1 MSTENQRSEGVDTH
15 AIADNIDR
23 TVDKA
28 ALRKVRNLVDEL
40 EAEDT
45 LWQRQQKWIMLG
57 GGVVAIA
64 ALVWVTM
71 GKQRDTAAE
80 ARQACELAEWQ
91 QRVAVLTADIKG
103 RNPTITY
110 VELQR
115 QIDGYRQQLQAAA
128 NKACA
133 PR

>member
-1 MSTENQRSEGVDTH
+1 MSTDPGNIDKQ
-15 AIADNIDR
+15 AIADNVAR

-28 ALRKVRNLVDEL
+28 ALRKVRGLVEEL

-45 LWQRQQKWIMLG
+45 LWRRQQKWIILVG
-57 GGVVAIA
+57 AVGVIA
-64 ALVWVTM
+64 ALVWVTLS
-71 GKQRDTAAE
+71 KQRDAAAE

-91 QRVAVLTADIKG
+91 KRVAVLTAEIKG
-103 RNPTITY
+103 RNPTITH

-115 QIDGYRQQLQAAA
+115 HIDGYRQQMQDAA
-128 NKACA
+128 NRACA

>member
-1 MSTENQRSEGVDTH
+1 MSNDNKNSDEVDKA
-15 AIADNIDR
+15 AIDDNIDR

-40 EAEDT
+40 EAEDS

-57 GGVVAIA
+57 GAAVAIA
-64 ALVWVTM
+64 ALVWVTTS
-71 GKQRDTAAE
+71 KQKDTAAD
-80 ARQACELAEWQ
+80 ARMACELLEWQ
-91 QRVAVLTADIKG
+91 KRVAVLSAEMKG
-103 RNPTITY
+103 RNPGITH

-115 QIDGYRQQLQAAA
+115 QIESYRKQMQDGA

>member
-1 MSTENQRSEGVDTH
+1 MSTDKQKAEGVDTH

-40 EAEDT
+40 EAEDS

-57 GGVVAIA
+57 GAVVAIA

-71 GKQRDTAAE
+71 SKQKDTAAD
-80 ARQACELAEWQ
+80 ARMACELAEWQ
-91 QRVAVLTADIKG
+91 QRVAVLSAEIKG
-103 RNPTITY
+103 RNPGITH

-115 QIDGYRQQLQAAA
+115 QIEGFRQQLQGAAS
-128 NKACA
+128 KACA